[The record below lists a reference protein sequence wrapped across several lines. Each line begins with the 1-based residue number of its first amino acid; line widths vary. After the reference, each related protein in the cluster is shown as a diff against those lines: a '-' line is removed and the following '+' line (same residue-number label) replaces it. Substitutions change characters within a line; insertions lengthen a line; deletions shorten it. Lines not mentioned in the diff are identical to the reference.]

1 MDGYDLARAIR
12 RSEEQ
17 TGNAAV
23 PIIAITANALEGE
36 AEKCYASG
44 MNGYLTKP
52 FSLDQL
58 RRAINDTKA

>member
-1 MDGYDLARAIR
+1 MHPD
-12 RSEEQ
+12 
-17 TGNAAV
+17 
-23 PIIAITANALEGE
+23 PNALEGE